1 MQDVEASLE
10 LYRWSTQDPN
20 AQAAALAEIFRR
32 IRPGQEPQLLR
43 EDFAGNAADSVAW
56 IAGGRQRRAIAV
68 DMNAPTLEHAKR
80 RADRLLGKRAE
91 RLHFVLAD
99 VHQIAPPQ
107 VAAADVLS
115 VLNFSSFYLHTRRDL
130 LRYFRHA
137 HSTLSKRGI
146 LVLNAFGG
154 PAAMRAHVD
163 HHRIHPERE
172 RGQIRA
178 LPAFDYYWEQLGY
191 DACTSRIHCRIH
203 FDVNDV
209 EQMNG
214 KRRIANAFEYDWRL
228 WTLPELTEAMREAG
242 FRKAQVWRHTASGPP
257 DRPKVFLGPVRKLS
271 DQELWVAY
279 VVGIR

>member
-107 VAAADVLS
+107 VSIESTYIGANAEQVESSVTQITSAAARNAKYGFSPVPSNSQTRLS
-115 VLNFSSFYLHTRRDL
+115 SL
-130 LRYFRHA
+130 
-137 HSTLSKRGI
+137 KRAFNAS
-146 LVLNAFGG
+146 VSAFGV
-154 PAAMRAHVD
+154 R
-163 HHRIHPERE
+163 RE
-172 RGQIRA
+172 TDSIR
-178 LPAFDYYWEQLGY
+178 E
-191 DACTSRIHCRIH
+191 
-203 FDVNDV
+203 
-209 EQMNG
+209 
-214 KRRIANAFEYDWRL
+214 
-228 WTLPELTEAMREAG
+228 
-242 FRKAQVWRHTASGPP
+242 
-257 DRPKVFLGPVRKLS
+257 
-271 DQELWVAY
+271 
-279 VVGIR
+279 